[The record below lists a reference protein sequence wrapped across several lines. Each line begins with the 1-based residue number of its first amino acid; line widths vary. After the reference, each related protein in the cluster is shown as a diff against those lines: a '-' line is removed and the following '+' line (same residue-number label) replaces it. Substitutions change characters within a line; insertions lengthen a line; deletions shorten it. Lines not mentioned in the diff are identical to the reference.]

1 MRNAIISIGLF
12 IAIMCGIFY
21 LNDSIITLCDDITS
35 KSNEI
40 GFALMND
47 DLETCY
53 YLSNELINLLQEKNF
68 EASIYLNHNDFDN
81 LLNEALNL
89 SIYIL
94 NDDRSESM
102 ASLTLLQYNTQH
114 IRSLQIPKL
123 ENIF

>member
-12 IAIMCGIFY
+12 IDIMCGVFY

-47 DLETCY
+47 DLETSY
-53 YLSNELINLLQEKNF
+53 YLSNELINLLQAKNF

-81 LLNEALNL
+81 LLNEVLKL

-94 NDDRSESM
+94 NNDRSESM
-102 ASLTLLQYNTQH
+102 ASLNILQYNTQH